1 MVLNSLSVAC
11 LYKKS
16 IFKPV
21 SQVQSFPYNRETK
34 NIHREFTFARKD
46 MYFHKKYKQLNTQY
60 EDSGQSLL
68 LEYNHL
74 YFSKSSWPSLFVLYC
89 VVVVV

>member
-21 SQVQSFPYNRETK
+21 SQVQSFPYNGETK
-34 NIHREFTFARKD
+34 NIHREFTFVGED
-46 MYFHKKYKQLNTQY
+46 MYFHKKIQQLDT
-60 EDSGQSLL
+60 
-68 LEYNHL
+68 
-74 YFSKSSWPSLFVLYC
+74 
-89 VVVVV
+89 